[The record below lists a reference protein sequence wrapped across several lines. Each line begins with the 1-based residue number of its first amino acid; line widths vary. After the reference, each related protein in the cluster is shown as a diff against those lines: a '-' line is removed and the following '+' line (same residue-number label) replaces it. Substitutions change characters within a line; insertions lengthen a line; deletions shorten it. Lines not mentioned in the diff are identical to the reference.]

1 MYSLEGGG
9 GRGETE
15 RKKSQGESPPLTPA
29 LGRNL
34 VADIHVM
41 EREIFTYT

>member
-15 RKKSQGESPPLTPA
+15 RKSQGESPPLTPA

-41 EREIFTYT
+41 EREMFTYT